1 MKKLLILFGI
11 ALLFCACKTTEEN
24 YRQSYESAVA
34 KIKDKEREGVDSAT
48 YNRIVA
54 MQAPKGTIVGNDTVK
69 IVTGL
74 AWQAYG
80 EDIKLKKY
88 NVVVGAMKQI
98 FNAKEMCNRLRNA
111 GCEAYVMTDRHKNY
125 YVVAAAYNRK
135 DSAADFLKNISTHIP
150 FKLPLSEPY
159 IYDTT
164 KIYVKNE

>member
-54 MQAPKGTIVGNDTVK
+54 MQAPKGTVVGNDTVK

-111 GCEAYVMTDRHKNY
+111 GCEAYVMTDRQ
-125 YVVAAAYNRK
+125 
-135 DSAADFLKNISTHIP
+135 
-150 FKLPLSEPY
+150 
-159 IYDTT
+159 
-164 KIYVKNE
+164 